1 MSTYRD
7 VSPQSAYHDVSPQ
20 RMREIMGNF
29 CSGVTV
35 ITAASQE
42 GPVGF
47 TCQSFTSLSLEP
59 PLITFNPSRNS
70 TTWPV
75 IREIGTFCVNVLPTE
90 HRHISGQFARSGTE
104 KFAGISHSTSDL
116 GSPILDDALAWID
129 CTLHAEYDGGDH
141 TIVVGQVEA
150 MHARDGAEPL
160 LFFRGSY
167 VDIQKAE

>member
-1 MSTYRD
+1 MNIH
-7 VSPQSAYHDVSPQ
+7 HDVSPQ

-29 CSGVTV
+29 CSGITV
-35 ITAASQE
+35 ITAATPQ
-42 GPVGF
+42 GPIGF

-59 PLITFNPSRNS
+59 PLITFNPARTS

-75 IREIGTFCVNVLPTE
+75 IKEIGSFCVNVLPTE

-104 KFAGISHSTSDL
+104 KFAGINHTTSDL
-116 GSPILDDALAWID
+116 GNPILDDALAWID

-141 TIVVGQVEA
+141 TIVVGRVNA
-150 MHARDGAEPL
+150 MHGRNDAEPL

-167 VDIQKAE
+167 AGIQMVAV